1 LFLPDDTG
9 ALCAQAL
16 ADLVDKLA
24 MRFLHG
30 TDLLGLDLTFSTG
43 RLYGSFALGQ
53 NLQVS
58 DQGIALSDQGFCP
71 LCDGSGASVNL

>member
-1 LFLPDDTG
+1 
-9 ALCAQAL
+9 
-16 ADLVDKLA
+16 

-43 RLYGSFALGQ
+43 RVYGSFALGQ

-58 DQGIALSDQGFCP
+58 DLEIALSDQAFCP
-71 LCDGSGASVNL
+71 LFDGIGA